1 MNEWQYLPRDR
12 TIALMLSTK
21 HRSLWISVFSI
32 TSHLADFGRLLKTS
46 DFFGNFRKW
55 SCRLQK
61 SQHSEDKKISCLYLR
76 KSWQVYASSNINEGH
91 KPTYEL
97 VISFPWQWRPLH
109 SCLHCWHHSWTCI
122 WRSVPPC
129 SKQIA
134 TFISTL
140 KRFHLNKGCGTT
152 VG

>member
-1 MNEWQYLPRDR
+1 MKTMCKMNEWQYLPRDR

-61 SQHSEDKKISCLYLR
+61 SQHSEDKKSHAYISEKVGRYMLVVTLMKVTNQPMNLWSLSLGNDVLYT
-76 KSWQVYASSNINEGH
+76 A
-91 KPTYEL
+91 
-97 VISFPWQWRPLH
+97 
-109 SCLHCWHHSWTCI
+109 
-122 WRSVPPC
+122 
-129 SKQIA
+129 A
-134 TFISTL
+134 FIV
-140 KRFHLNKGCGTT
+140 GTT
-152 VG
+152 HEHASEDLSHLVQNKLQHLFQH

>member
-1 MNEWQYLPRDR
+1 MKTMCKMNEWQYLPRDR

-61 SQHSEDKKISCLYLR
+61 SQHSEDKKSHAYISEKVGRYMLVVTLMKVTNQPMNLWSLSLGNDVLYTA
-76 KSWQVYASSNINEGH
+76 ASI
-91 KPTYEL
+91 
-97 VISFPWQWRPLH
+97 V
-109 SCLHCWHHSWTCI
+109 
-122 WRSVPPC
+122 
-129 SKQIA
+129 
-134 TFISTL
+134 
-140 KRFHLNKGCGTT
+140 GTT
-152 VG
+152 HEHASEDLSHLVQNKLQHLFQH